1 MAIVKHIKS
10 RNANYSA
17 AINYLLFEHDEKTGK
32 KILDESGRS
41 ILRKEFYMDGLNC
54 DPMSFDK
61 ECELT
66 NIHFHKNTKHKD
78 IKSHHY
84 IISYDPT
91 DVTESGLTGIRAQEI
106 SVNLAKKM
114 FSGYQALVVT
124 HTDGHNASGNI
135 HTHIVINSVRKSAV
149 ERQPYMDKPH
159 EETAGYKHRSTD
171 KFMNTFKKTIMER
184 CQQEGL
190 HQIDLLAPAEKK
202 TTQKEYMAQKHGQQ
216 KLNETNQ
223 KIIEDGLKSTST
235 VFLTQKEYLR
245 NAIDECAITSNNFD
259 EFQSKL
265 LEQFQISVI
274 DHRGRYSYLHPN
286 RQKRITERALGIRYG
301 KEYLEKTFL
310 PKKPLSILYIRSHLR
325 LVVNLQTNVK
335 AMQSP
340 AYAHRVKLSNLQQMA
355 NTIIYVQ
362 EHGFD
367 TQLDLK
373 KSLLSSKTELAD
385 LERQLTQ
392 HQLDIKTLNNQIR
405 YTGRYYAN
413 KEVYSQFLKAK
424 NKGKFR
430 KEYTKEI
437 QAYEEA
443 RDWLS
448 SFYKDERMLSL
459 KILNQKK
466 EKLIQNIDSE
476 KESISALKAKIKDLD
491 TANQNVDAILQMQIT
506 EAKKSKSKQIER

>member
-32 KILDESGRS
+32 KIVDESGRS

-66 NIHFHKNTKHKD
+66 NAHFHKNKKRED

-84 IISYDPT
+84 IISYDPA
-91 DVTESGLTGIRAQEI
+91 DVTENGLTGKRAQAI
-106 SVNLAKKM
+106 SLELAKQM
-114 FSGYQALVVT
+114 FPGYQALVVT
-124 HTDGHNASGNI
+124 HTDGHNESGNI
-135 HTHIVINSVRKSAV
+135 HTHIVINSVRKTAV

-159 EETAGYKHRSTD
+159 EEAAGYKHRSTD
-171 KFMNTFKKTIMER
+171 KFMSTFKKTVMDR

-190 HQIDLLAPAEKK
+190 HQIDLLAPAERKI
-202 TTQKEYMAQKHGQQ
+202 TQKEYMA
-216 KLNETNQ
+216 
-223 KIIEDGLKSTST
+223 
-235 VFLTQKEYLR
+235 QKEYLR
-245 NAIDECAITSNNFD
+245 NAIDECAATSNSFD

-274 DHRGRYSYLHPN
+274 DHRGRYSYLHPD
-286 RQKRITERALGIRYG
+286 RQKRITERALGTRYG
-301 KEYLEKTFL
+301 KEHLEQTFL
-310 PKKPLSILYIRSHLR
+310 RKDPLAILYVRSHLR

-367 TQLDLK
+367 TQSDLK
-373 KSLLSSKTELAD
+373 NTLLASKQELK
-385 LERQLTQ
+385 EMQTQFTQ
-392 HQLDIKTLNNQIR
+392 HRSDLR
-405 YTGRYYAN
+405 
-413 KEVYSQFLKAK
+413 
-424 NKGKFR
+424 
-430 KEYTKEI
+430 
-437 QAYEEA
+437 
-443 RDWLS
+443 
-448 SFYKDERMLSL
+448 
-459 KILNQKK
+459 ILNDQ
-466 EKLIQNIDSE
+466 
-476 KESISALKAKIKDLD
+476 ISNLVVETSSTHRL
-491 TANQNVDAILQMQIT
+491 TNNSV
-506 EAKKSKSKQIER
+506 